1 MARCARGPPLG
12 ITGTAVA
19 GTGAAG
25 TERCNVPGPAGP
37 KTSWRT

>member
-1 MARCARGPPLG
+1 MARSAMGAPVG
-12 ITGTAVA
+12 MTGTAVPGA
-19 GTGAAG
+19 GAAD